1 MIERYLIELW
11 QILLELSPSLLFGLF
26 IAGLIHV
33 YLPAGLIHR
42 GLNRPNMASVTRAS
56 LLGVPLPLCSCGVIP
71 TALGLR
77 KEGASPGA
85 TTAFMIST
93 PQTGVDSILV
103 SAAFLGWPF
112 ALFKVVAAF
121 ATGLAGGALV
131 NRLVPSQPELASA
144 APAAA
149 GSEKE
154 PATPT
159 TKEGRGAHVIAHVIS
174 GAISSTIGKLTAA
187 LRYAVFDLLA
197 AIDLWLIAGVL
208 AAALVTALTPADFF
222 AGQVWAQGLLGMI
235 VVLAISLPL
244 YVCTTAS
251 VPIAASLIAAGM
263 PAGSA
268 LVFLMAGPATNVATI
283 CAGYRALGARVLG
296 LYLGTVVVM
305 SLLFGL
311 VFDRLLTVSGQPA
324 HAHAHAGGGWVAVI
338 STAVLLALL
347 ALLWVRRLRARMAPP
362 ISLADSA
369 MVMQVGGMTCQH
381 CVGSVKRSLEALDKV
396 NEAQPDLASGTVRIR
411 GGRLDAT
418 VLVRAVEQAGFSV
431 SSVDGVSVRVDAHR
445 SMH

>member
-1 MIERYLIELW
+1 MIEHYLAELW
-11 QILLELSPSLLFGLF
+11 QVLTDLSPSLLLGLF

-33 YLPAGLIHR
+33 YLPPGLIHR
-42 GLNRPNMASVTRAS
+42 GLNQPNMASVTRAS

-112 ALFKVVAAF
+112 ALFKLVAAF
-121 ATGLAGGALV
+121 VTGLAGGALV
-131 NRLVPSQPELASA
+131 NRFVPADPQTAG
-144 APAAA
+144 APA
-149 GSEKE
+149 
-154 PATPT
+154 PASP
-159 TKEGRGAHVIAHVIS
+159 EALREHGL
-174 GAISSTIGKLTAA
+174 IGA

-197 AIDLWLIAGVL
+197 AIDLWLIGGVL
-208 AAALVTALTPADFF
+208 AAALVTTLTPPDFF
-222 AGQVWAQGLLGMI
+222 AGQVWAQGLVGML

-283 CAGYRALGARVLG
+283 GAVYRTLGARVLA

-311 VFDRLLTVSGQPA
+311 AFEQLLAVSATDASA
-324 HAHAHAGGGWVAVI
+324 HAHGTDWLALL
-338 STAVLLALL
+338 STFVLLALL
-347 ALLWVRRLRARMAPP
+347 ALLSVRRLRARMASPMP
-362 ISLADSA
+362 LTDGT
-369 MVMQVGGMTCQH
+369 VLLQVDGMSCQH
-381 CVGSVKRSLEALDKV
+381 CVGSVKRSLEALDAV
-396 NEAQPDLASGTVRIR
+396 VEAQPELSSGLVSVR
-411 GGRLDAT
+411 GGRLDAQCIDS
-418 VLVRAVEQAGFSV
+418 RGGAGGVFGD
-431 SSVDGVSVRVDAHR
+431 SVDGASARVDAHR
-445 SMH
+445 SMD